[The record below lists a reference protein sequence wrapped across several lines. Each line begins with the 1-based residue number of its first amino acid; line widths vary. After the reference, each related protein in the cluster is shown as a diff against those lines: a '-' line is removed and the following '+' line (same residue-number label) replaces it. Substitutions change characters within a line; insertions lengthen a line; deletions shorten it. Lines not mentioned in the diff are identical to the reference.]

1 MYLGALPSC
10 NAAMSRQCCNV
21 AGDSLFAGLS
31 MAPSAATPSA
41 ASSTP
46 TRQAS
51 VAAPLDDNLFSGL
64 DLAGG
69 GLTPGTAPQPD
80 QLSGSQNGRWEWLVL
95 HAMQHER

>member
-1 MYLGALPSC
+1 M
-10 NAAMSRQCCNV
+10 
-21 AGDSLFAGLS
+21 FAGLS

-46 TRQAS
+46 RRQAS

-69 GLTPGTAPQPD
+69 GLAAGAIPQPD
-80 QLSGSQNGRWEWLVL
+80 QLSGSQNGRWEWLGL
-95 HAMQHER
+95 HAMQHEQW